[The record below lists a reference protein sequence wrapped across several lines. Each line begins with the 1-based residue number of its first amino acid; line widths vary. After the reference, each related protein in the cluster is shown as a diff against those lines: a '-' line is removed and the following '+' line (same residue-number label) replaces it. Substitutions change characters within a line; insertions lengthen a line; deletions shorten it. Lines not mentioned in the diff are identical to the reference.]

1 MGPEVAIKDQGG
13 IAKFLNYCLYE
24 MLKMQRF
31 DDDDDDGAPAQDLA
45 ILDHL
50 VLALRGHIQVGAQ
63 LTCFFLIAKV
73 DLI

>member
-31 DDDDDDGAPAQDLA
+31 DDDDDYNDDG
-45 ILDHL
+45 
-50 VLALRGHIQVGAQ
+50 GNVGQ
-63 LTCFFLIAKV
+63 LLMEIFGRAV
-73 DLI
+73 

>member
-31 DDDDDDGAPAQDLA
+31 DDDDDDHDG
-45 ILDHL
+45 
-50 VLALRGHIQVGAQ
+50 GAQ
-63 LTCFFLIAKV
+63 LFGVRVFRN
-73 DLI
+73 

>member
-31 DDDDDDGAPAQDLA
+31 DNDDDDHDG
-45 ILDHL
+45 
-50 VLALRGHIQVGAQ
+50 GQ
-63 LTCFFLIAKV
+63 LLMEIFGRAV
-73 DLI
+73 

>member
-31 DDDDDDGAPAQDLA
+31 DDDDDHDGGGN
-45 ILDHL
+45 
-50 VLALRGHIQVGAQ
+50 VRQ
-63 LTCFFLIAKV
+63 LLMEIFGRAV
-73 DLI
+73 

>member
-31 DDDDDDGAPAQDLA
+31 DDVDDDG
-45 ILDHL
+45 
-50 VLALRGHIQVGAQ
+50 GNVGQ
-63 LTCFFLIAKV
+63 LLMEIFGRAV
-73 DLI
+73 